1 MSSCLPTERVGKLYA
16 TGVKEKKA
24 KTYKMT
30 VRSKGTH
37 STETIKQL
45 LKEKQI

>member
-16 TGVKEKKA
+16 TAVKEKKA

-37 STETIKQL
+37 SPETIKQL
-45 LKEKQI
+45 LKEK

>member
-1 MSSCLPTERVGKLYA
+1 VGKYYVTA
-16 TGVKEKKA
+16 VKEKKA

-45 LKEKQI
+45 LKQNKSD

>member
-16 TGVKEKKA
+16 TAVKEKKA

-37 STETIKQL
+37 MMENIKQL
-45 LKEKQI
+45 LKEK